1 MVRITRWPGYVAR
14 DLAQSPLAAQGNAI
28 PKNQVVLS
36 SEDRCSLARRFQD
49 SCEEVMMR
57 TRLYIC
63 FVTRFYPHER
73 SLSLSL
79 SSPHSIQ
86 VQSIRQPIHQLKR
99 LVMWNFTITNTTI
112 TTTTTTPTTT
122 ATTISI
128 TELMTTHF
136 LIKFLQRQTRSNT
149 SDCVGNV
156 ST

>member
-1 MVRITRWPGYVAR
+1 MRSPGYVAR
-14 DLAQSPLAAQGNAI
+14 DLAQSPLEARGNAF

-57 TRLYIC
+57 THLYIC
-63 FVTRFYPHER
+63 FCTRFSSISH

-79 SSPHSIQ
+79 SPHIQSNSIPLHPIQ
-86 VQSIRQPIHQLKR
+86 VQSIRQSIHQLKR
-99 LVMWNFTITNTTI
+99 LVMWNFTITI
-112 TTTTTTPTTT
+112 TTTTT
-122 ATTISI
+122 TTISI

-149 SDCVGNV
+149 SDCIGNV